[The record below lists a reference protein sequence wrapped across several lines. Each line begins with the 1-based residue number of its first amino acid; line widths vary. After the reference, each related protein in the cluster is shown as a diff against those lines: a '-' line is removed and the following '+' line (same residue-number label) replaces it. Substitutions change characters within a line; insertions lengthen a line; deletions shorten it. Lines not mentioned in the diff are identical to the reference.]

1 MTVRLS
7 LVVLLLTA
15 LASTLSTVRGQQS
28 TPSSA
33 IANPSSLSRISSS
46 VTLSLSPNATRAFG
60 GLASVASALATAS
73 NSAPVSTS
81 ATAAPANSSSPVKP
95 SQRPTLDT
103 RIDATFG
110 ILGGLLIVS
119 GLALGSVGTLH
130 RRSASFL
137 SGTYA
142 GALVVGLLIVHFAL
156 VGRETGPKS
165 VIRGVFL
172 LASIVA
178 GLVSGAFC
186 FLFHRA
192 GELLESSLAGFVLG
206 ATVLCTRSD
215 SLIRPVGLRYILL
228 LALSA
233 VFFVLSSIPR
243 LAVPLVLVSTSL
255 LGAIAVVV
263 GIDCFTTAGL
273 KEFYVYSFGFTTL
286 FPKLEGR
293 YVLESAV
300 VIELGVILALF
311 ICMMAFQ
318 HRFYVLLGRKQ
329 QHERENQHEEAARTT
344 RIDERAR
351 RTHEAHVGDWED
363 RYGKGR
369 RVVSESAVALA
380 AANGNK
386 RKNWFG
392 FGKSR
397 KMSKANTSAST
408 ASSVSNDKSR
418 SKSTLAEPTSAAS
431 VDFLPRLEVEFGDER
446 QLERPAL
453 ATVQSAPSGSIRI
466 VHDSNNKEGWDDYL
480 STRQVAMS
488 SFKTESLAARS
499 RSSLALVSP
508 PASVPKSSPRFR
520 DEADEADVDDDT
532 PLALS
537 PRRPNSSAVRS
548 HSSPQLETSSRR
560 VTTSMYELPSTVSL
574 PEPAAA
580 IPRSH
585 SRALS
590 LVQQI
595 PAVLLESPSRPTLT
609 RSGSQPG
616 MLDRETGRRATL
628 VDLNEPSRFNPYN
641 ERERVRTASDDRV
654 VVGDRRR
661 ISMNSLTSPSKQ
673 HKVREGPKI
682 MDFEDLDAKHRKRLS
697 LLQTSAAET
706 VAAEKA
712 KAEFVQRQQ
721 AEAATQRR
729 KEHERQRSASWTNL
743 VGGIST
749 VDEFGQQIGSGR
761 GGSLATTRPRS
772 VASLSGLLSLHNNSK
787 RNRTSL
793 GSEAD
798 GVGAPAV
805 LVRSGEEAQVDGE
818 VAPASPARTRPY
830 SAAGNERRQSC
841 TPGPSP
847 TGSRAS
853 LQQQHQLGSPLPPA
867 PSRNVR
873 RHSLTTLLET
883 SFDDA
888 SSSTRPFAVDVE
900 DRPVVASATRERA
913 QSSNAVGRGGVEKV
927 TEWRRSGTFAP
938 SPSSS
943 SRPRPPPPAASIA
956 NTTAVLPPST
966 SRPRLTPTMSAPAL
980 ALPTANAATTVAT
993 PTSSTGRGRSKK
1005 NSWLDY

>member
-1 MTVRLS
+1 MRRVSLS
-7 LVVLLLTA
+7 L
-15 LASTLSTVRGQQS
+15 
-28 TPSSA
+28 
-33 IANPSSLSRISSS
+33 
-46 VTLSLSPNATRAFG
+46 F
-60 GLASVASALATAS
+60 
-73 NSAPVSTS
+73 
-81 ATAAPANSSSPVKP
+81 
-95 SQRPTLDT
+95 
-103 RIDATFG
+103 
-110 ILGGLLIVS
+110 
-119 GLALGSVGTLH
+119 
-130 RRSASFL
+130 
-137 SGTYA
+137 
-142 GALVVGLLIVHFAL
+142 
-156 VGRETGPKS
+156 
-165 VIRGVFL
+165 
-172 LASIVA
+172 
-178 GLVSGAFC
+178 
-186 FLFHRA
+186 
-192 GELLESSLAGFVLG
+192 
-206 ATVLCTRSD
+206 
-215 SLIRPVGLRYILL
+215 L

-243 LAVPLVLVSTSL
+243 LAGPLVLVSTSL

-273 KEFYVYSFGFTTL
+273 KLVFLPFSEKSRRFRTAHAGLRSLDREFYVYSFGFTTL

-293 YVLESAV
+293 YVSPSLIPLVPRVFFLEQFVPAFQVLESAV

-697 LLQTSAAET
+697 L
-706 VAAEKA
+706 
-712 KAEFVQRQQ
+712 
-721 AEAATQRR
+721 
-729 KEHERQRSASWTNL
+729 
-743 VGGIST
+743 
-749 VDEFGQQIGSGR
+749 
-761 GGSLATTRPRS
+761 
-772 VASLSGLLSLHNNSK
+772 
-787 RNRTSL
+787 
-793 GSEAD
+793 
-798 GVGAPAV
+798 
-805 LVRSGEEAQVDGE
+805 
-818 VAPASPARTRPY
+818 
-830 SAAGNERRQSC
+830 
-841 TPGPSP
+841 
-847 TGSRAS
+847 
-853 LQQQHQLGSPLPPA
+853 
-867 PSRNVR
+867 
-873 RHSLTTLLET
+873 
-883 SFDDA
+883 
-888 SSSTRPFAVDVE
+888 
-900 DRPVVASATRERA
+900 
-913 QSSNAVGRGGVEKV
+913 
-927 TEWRRSGTFAP
+927 
-938 SPSSS
+938 
-943 SRPRPPPPAASIA
+943 
-956 NTTAVLPPST
+956 
-966 SRPRLTPTMSAPAL
+966 
-980 ALPTANAATTVAT
+980 
-993 PTSSTGRGRSKK
+993 
-1005 NSWLDY
+1005 